1 MSYINAVND
10 MFLLFNDTWSNEC
23 LPIIGYTPKVEWQG
37 VQSDGVDNSKYFAR
51 ISQQGVTDRQR
62 TLKTSKNRYDVTGLL
77 FIQIFCPRSDM
88 EAMQKGRQLSEIVKN
103 AYRGVHT
110 LNDVW
115 FRNVR
120 IKELEPEAS
129 FLQFQVIAEY
139 EFSEER

>member
-1 MSYINAVND
+1 MSYIDAVND
-10 MFLLFNDTWSNEC
+10 MFLLFNNTWNAETTS
-23 LPIIGYTPKVEWQG
+23 IVGYIPKVEWQG
-37 VQSDGVDNSKYFAR
+37 VESDGVDNSKYFAR
-51 ISQQGVTDRQR
+51 ISQQGVTDSQR
-62 TLKTSKNRYDVTGLL
+62 TLKVSKNRYDVTGLL

-88 EAMQKGRQLSEIVKN
+88 EAMYKGRQLSEIVKN

-110 LNDVW
+110 PSNVW

-139 EFSEER
+139 EFSEEK